1 MKATLMKTD
10 VTKTNMSKAAVI
22 KPQLLGVFLALT
34 LSACTSL
41 QPHEKAAN
49 AQAKQAGLVDI
60 KQSNFDVF
68 YGLPTAKFSQYKKVI
83 LNDLDMSNVKIS
95 RSSMDSIHETPWE
108 LTNDDKAFYQQ
119 KYREAAEE
127 YIFAKGV
134 LAVADKPAS
143 DTLVLKMK
151 LVEIAPLGSKD
162 DLKGRPQK
170 VEVYTRGFGRMI
182 AVYELYDSVNNQLLA
197 MASDE
202 QELGFMWEKNDR
214 VQTNMRINLAFERWF
229 KKLGDE
235 VTLLSKK

>member
-1 MKATLMKTD
+1 MKAMLMKAIG
-10 VTKTNMSKAAVI
+10 M
-22 KPQLLGVFLALT
+22 KPKLLIVLLGLS
-34 LSACTSL
+34 LSACSTL

-49 AQAKQAGLVDI
+49 TQAKQAGLVDI

-68 YGLPTAKFSQYKKVI
+68 FTLPNAKFTQYKKVI
-83 LNDLDMSNVKIS
+83 LNDLDMSNVKIT
-95 RSSMDSIHETPWE
+95 RSSTSSVHETPWE
-108 LTNDDKAFYQQ
+108 LNKDDKAFYQQ

-127 YIFAKGV
+127 YLVSKGV
-134 LAVADKPAS
+134 LTVANTPAS

-151 LVEIAPLGSKD
+151 IVEIAPLGSKD
-162 DLKGRPQK
+162 DFKGRPQK
-170 VEVYTRGFGRMI
+170 VDVYTRGFGRMI
-182 AVYELYDSVNNQLLA
+182 AVYELYDSVSNQLLA

-235 VTLLSKK
+235 VTLWSKKIDIH